1 MFIFTVLYNK
11 NKTIMKTIKRVI
23 GQNVKLGT
31 KILDKKTENIYEII
45 WHDKDTCGNLLQV
58 GVFNKYGSD
67 FAIDGEDL
75 ENEIYNEDAVGHEA
89 LRYNIYSS
97 YGLSSK

>member
-1 MFIFTVLYNK
+1 MKTMKTMNK
-11 NKTIMKTIKRVI
+11 LNTIKRVL
-23 GQNVKLGT
+23 GKNVKLGT

-45 WHDKDTCGNLLQV
+45 WHDKDARGNLHQV
-58 GVFNKYGSD
+58 GVYNKYGSD
-67 FAIDGEDL
+67 FTIDGEDL
-75 ENEIYNEDAVGHEA
+75 ENEIYNEDAVGDEA

>member
-1 MFIFTVLYNK
+1 V
-11 NKTIMKTIKRVI
+11 KTINKLNTIKRVL
-23 GQNVKLGT
+23 GENVKLGT

-45 WHDKDTCGNLLQV
+45 SHDKDACDNLIQV
-58 GVFNKYGSD
+58 GVYNKYGSD
-67 FAIDGEDL
+67 FTIDGEDL
-75 ENEIYNEDAVGHEA
+75 ENEIYNDDAVGNQA